1 LAFEKS
7 STRKKGQEGE
17 DLAVKILMEKG
28 YSIVERNY
36 FFGDKDRGEI
46 DIIARDKDTL
56 VFVEVKMRKSFE
68 FGPAIDGITEKKK
81 KQVRKLASIY
91 LYEKNIKDVKCRFDA
106 VIIQF
111 KDGKFDIEHFEN
123 AF

>member
-17 DLAVKILMEKG
+17 DLAVKMLMEKG
-28 YSIVERNY
+28 FKIIERNY

-46 DIIARDKDTL
+46 DIIAQDKDTL
-56 VFVEVKMRKSFE
+56 VFVEVKMRKSFKY
-68 FGPAIDGITEKKK
+68 GPAIDGITEKKK

-91 LYEKNIKDVKCRFDA
+91 LYEKKINNVNCRFDA

-111 KDGKFDIEHFEN
+111 KDGNINIEHYED

>member
-1 LAFEKS
+1 MAFEKS

-17 DLAVKILMEKG
+17 DLAVKMLMEKG
-28 YSIVERNY
+28 FKIIERNY

-46 DIIARDKDTL
+46 DIIAQDKDTL
-56 VFVEVKMRKSFE
+56 VFVEVKMRKSFKY
-68 FGPAIDGITEKKK
+68 GPAIDGITEKKK

-91 LYEKNIKDVKCRFDA
+91 LYEKKINNVNCRFDA

-111 KDGKFDIEHFEN
+111 KDGNINIEHYED